1 MKSELTPIKRQ
12 SIAAAATL
20 TVLAMLAFAGNSILC
35 RMALQEGA
43 IDAASFSNI
52 RLLSGA
58 IMLVVLLAFKS
69 NVGSISQSGS
79 WSSAFML
86 FLYALSF
93 SYAYVD
99 LAAGTGALI
108 LFGLVQATM
117 ITAALIAG
125 DRPSLVETLG
135 WLGASAGL
143 VYLVLPGIEAPSVA
157 GTILMAIAG
166 IAWGVYSIRG
176 RGESDP
182 LAATAS
188 NFVRSLVFV
197 PLVLAGTYPSVD
209 LTTKGVV
216 LAVASGAVT
225 SGIGYVIWYAA
236 LKRMQTIRAAL
247 VQLSVPA
254 LAAMGGV
261 LLLNE
266 ALSQRLLISAALI
279 LGGISIALL
288 RKPRGA

>member
-1 MKSELTPIKRQ
+1 LNLFRRQ
-12 SIAAAATL
+12 SVAVTAT
-20 TVLAMLAFAGNSILC
+20 LAMLAFAGNSILC
-35 RMALQEGA
+35 RMALQDGA

-58 IMLVVLLAFKS
+58 IMLIVLLGFTSKIK
-69 NVGSISQSGS
+69 NLTQTGS
-79 WSSAFML
+79 WPSALML
-86 FLYALSF
+86 FLYAVCF

-117 ITAALIAG
+117 IIAALLAG
-125 DRPSLVETLG
+125 DRPSPVETLG

-188 NFVRSLVFV
+188 NFARSLVFV
-197 PLVLAGTYPSVD
+197 PLVLAGTYQSVD
-209 LTTKGVV
+209 LTTNGVL
-216 LAVASGAVT
+216 LAVTSGAVT
-225 SGIGYVIWYAA
+225 SGVGYVIWYAA
-236 LKRMQTIRAAL
+236 LKHMQTIQAAL

-254 LAAMGGV
+254 IAAIGGV
-261 LLLNE
+261 LFLSE

-279 LGGISIALL
+279 LGGISVALL
-288 RKPRGA
+288 RKPRSA

>member
-1 MKSELTPIKRQ
+1 
-12 SIAAAATL
+12 
-20 TVLAMLAFAGNSILC
+20 MLAFAGNSILC
-35 RMALQEGA
+35 RMALLDGA

-58 IMLVVLLAFKS
+58 LTLLVLLTIKS
-69 NVGSISQSGS
+69 SAKNIARSGS
-79 WSSAFML
+79 WSSALML
-86 FLYALSF
+86 FLYALCF

-99 LAAGTGALI
+99 LSAGTGALI

-117 ITAALIAG
+117 IIAALLAG
-125 DRPSLVETLG
+125 DRPSPVETLG

-143 VYLVLPGIEAPSVA
+143 VYLVLPGIEAPSVV

-188 NFVRSLVFV
+188 NFARSLVFV
-197 PLVLAGTYPSVD
+197 PLVLAGTYQSVD
-209 LTTKGVV
+209 LTTNGVV
-216 LAVASGAVT
+216 LAVTSGAVT
-225 SGIGYVIWYAA
+225 SGVGYVIWYAA
-236 LKRMQTIRAAL
+236 LKHMQTIQAAL

-254 LAAMGGV
+254 IAAIGGV
-261 LLLNE
+261 LFLSE
-266 ALSQRLLISAALI
+266 AISQRLLISAALI
-279 LGGISIALL
+279 LGGISVALL
-288 RKPRGA
+288 RKPRSA

>member
-1 MKSELTPIKRQ
+1 MIPVQRQ

-20 TVLAMLAFAGNSILC
+20 TVLAMLAFAANSILC
-35 RMALQEGA
+35 RMALQHGA

-58 IMLVVLLAFKS
+58 IMLIVMLAFKS
-69 NVGSISQSGS
+69 NSGSLTHSGS
-79 WSSAFML
+79 WSSALML
-86 FLYALSF
+86 FLYVLCF

-117 ITAALIAG
+117 IIAALIAG
-125 DRPSLVETLG
+125 DRPAVVEVLG

-143 VYLVLPGIEAPSVA
+143 IYLVLPGVEAPSVV
-157 GTILMAIAG
+157 GTVLMAIAG

-188 NFVRSLVFV
+188 NFARSLVFI
-197 PLVLAGTYPSVD
+197 PLVLAGTYQSVD
-209 LTTKGVV
+209 LTTNGVV
-216 LAVASGAVT
+216 LAVASRRRHVGHWLCHLVCRTETHADHPGGAGPVV
-225 SGIGYVIWYAA
+225 SARNCGHWRRIAAERGLVAAIADIGRADSWWNFAGAA
-236 LKRMQTIRAAL
+236 
-247 VQLSVPA
+247 
-254 LAAMGGV
+254 
-261 LLLNE
+261 N
-266 ALSQRLLISAALI
+266 
-279 LGGISIALL
+279 
-288 RKPRGA
+288 

>member
-1 MKSELTPIKRQ
+1 MISIKRQ

-20 TVLAMLAFAGNSILC
+20 TILAMLAFAGNSILC
-35 RMALQEGA
+35 RMALKDGA

-52 RLLSGA
+52 RLASGA
-58 IMLVVLLAFKS
+58 IMLVVLLALKS
-69 NVGSISQSGS
+69 NTGSVTQSGS
-79 WSSAFML
+79 WSSALML
-86 FLYALSF
+86 FLYALCF

-117 ITAALIAG
+117 IIAALLAG
-125 DRPSLVETLG
+125 DRPTAVEVLG

-143 VYLVLPGIEAPSVA
+143 VYLVLPGVEAPSIA
-157 GTILMAIAG
+157 GTLLMAVAG

-176 RGESDP
+176 RRESDP
-182 LAATAS
+182 LASTAS
-188 NFVRSLVFV
+188 NFARSLVFV
-197 PLVLAGTYPSVD
+197 PLVLASTFQSIQ
-209 LTTKGVV
+209 LTANGVL
-216 LAVASGAVT
+216 LAIASGAIT

-236 LKRMQTIRAAL
+236 LKQMKTIQAAL

-254 LAAMGGV
+254 IAALGGV
-261 LLLNE
+261 FLLNE

-279 LGGISIALL
+279 LGGISLALL
-288 RKPRGA
+288 RKPRGT

>member
-1 MKSELTPIKRQ
+1 MILIKRQ

-35 RMALQEGA
+35 RMALRHGA

-58 IMLVVLLAFKS
+58 IMLVVLLALNS
-69 NVGSISQSGS
+69 DAGRANQSGS
-79 WSSAFML
+79 WSSALML
-86 FLYALSF
+86 FLYALCF

-117 ITAALIAG
+117 IIAALIAG
-125 DRPSLVETLG
+125 DRPTPVEVLG
-135 WLGASAGL
+135 WLGATVGL
-143 VYLVLPGIEAPSVA
+143 IYLVLPGVEAPSVV
-157 GTILMAIAG
+157 GTALMAIAG
-166 IAWGVYSIRG
+166 VAWGVYSIRG

-188 NFVRSLVFV
+188 NFARSLVFV
-197 PLVLAGTYPSVD
+197 PLVLAGTYQSVD
-209 LTTKGVV
+209 LTTNGVL
-216 LAVASGAVT
+216 LAVTSGAVT
-225 SGIGYVIWYAA
+225 SGVGYVIWYAA
-236 LKRMQTIRAAL
+236 LKHMQTIRAAL

-254 LAAMGGV
+254 IAAIGGV
-261 LLLNE
+261 LFLSE
-266 ALSQRLLISAALI
+266 AISQRLLVSAALI
-279 LGGISIALL
+279 LGGISVALL
-288 RKPRGA
+288 RKPRS